1 MQQIQN
7 ALTNSQMVY
16 MNPGDQSVIQDNEG
30 ITVTDVDVPSRQI
43 RLVGG
48 AVLTR
53 DPDGDGTSWRV
64 LLSPEGINAKMIT
77 AGQIDTS
84 VLQIMNKDEPY
95 FRWDALGLT
104 AYYFNEYEDEKDKK
118 YLHGLNTNQGVR
130 FDRFGI
136 YGYREVD
143 GLTWHPNSLQD
154 VYDKS

>member
-64 LLSPEGINAKMIT
+64 LLSSEGINAKMIT

-118 YLHGLNTNQGVR
+118 YSHGLNTNQGVR
-130 FDRFGI
+130 FDRFGL
-136 YGYREVD
+136 YGYS
-143 GLTWHPNSLQD
+143 N
-154 VYDKS
+154 